1 LPPQQNA
8 RPSVD
13 TKQLCIPPATML
25 ARDVRIGAEP
35 VPGDGAAGSR
45 GLDAGGEAVGG
56 FVFDESTSAAAG
68 LGSGAFATD
77 FDSAFPDDATVP
89 FFSSRAGLA
98 GGATALTV

>member
-1 LPPQQNA
+1 
-8 RPSVD
+8 
-13 TKQLCIPPATML
+13 ML
-25 ARDVRIGAEP
+25 ARDVRTGAEP
-35 VPGDGAAGSR
+35 LPGDDAAGSR

-56 FVFDESTSAAAG
+56 FVFDESASAVG
-68 LGSGAFATD
+68 LGSGVFPTD